1 MLKLITAASIAALA
15 LTSATA
21 SAQENSFS
29 GFRVEAH
36 GGLDVFSSKYS
47 YHDLDTGTDDD
58 SFSERAN
65 HTGVLYGI
73 GAGYDA
79 QVTNK
84 LVVGVEANL
93 DFSNA
98 KSRNFEE
105 YINDNSY
112 ADSIKIGREIE
123 VAARAG
129 YLVTPSTL
137 VYVKA
142 GYANARIKANGERRS
157 NASSAWVDEKYG
169 FNRGG
174 YRVGAGAETLLGSNV
189 YAKVE
194 YRYTNYKDLNPTYN
208 YTDGDTDSRAFSRH
222 QAVAGVGIR
231 F

>member
-1 MLKLITAASIAALA
+1 MLKYLTVASIAALT
-15 LTSATA
+15 LTTATA
-21 SAQENSFS
+21 SAQEGSFN

-47 YHDLDTGTDDD
+47 YHDLDTGSDDD
-58 SFSERAN
+58 SYSERAN

-73 GAGYDA
+73 GAGYDV
-79 QVTNK
+79 QVTDK
-84 LVVGVEANL
+84 MVVGAEVNL

-98 KSRNFEE
+98 KSSEFNE
-105 YINDNSY
+105 YLNDDY
-112 ADSIKIGREIE
+112 VADSVKLGREIE
-123 VAARAG
+123 IAARAG
-129 YLVTPSTL
+129 YLVSSSTL

-142 GYANARIKANGERRS
+142 GYANGRFKANGRS
-157 NASSAWVDEKYG
+157 WNDVTTEWDASKYN

-194 YRYTNYKDLNPTYN
+194 YRYTNYKDMNPTYN
-208 YTDGDTDSRAFSRH
+208 YTDGDTDSFAFSRH
-222 QAVAGVGIR
+222 QALAGVGIR